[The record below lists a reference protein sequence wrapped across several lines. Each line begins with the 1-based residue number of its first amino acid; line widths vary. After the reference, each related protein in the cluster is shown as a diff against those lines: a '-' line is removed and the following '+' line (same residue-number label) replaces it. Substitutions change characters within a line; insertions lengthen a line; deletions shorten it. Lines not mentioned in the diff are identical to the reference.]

1 MIYDKVKNKI
11 NYIKLNVIVLSK
23 NGSNYRIKISKNYPD
38 YKLKKDEIYLV
49 DYKLLNK
56 CSSEAWDKLLKES
69 KENNNIEDIEFFES
83 NESIGE
89 EEIKF
94 IQDNNKEYI

>member
-11 NYIKLNVIVLSK
+11 NYRKLNVKVSNK

-38 YKLKKDEIYLV
+38 YKIKKDEIYLV

-69 KENNNIEDIEFFES
+69 K
-83 NESIGE
+83 
-89 EEIKF
+89 
-94 IQDNNKEYI
+94 